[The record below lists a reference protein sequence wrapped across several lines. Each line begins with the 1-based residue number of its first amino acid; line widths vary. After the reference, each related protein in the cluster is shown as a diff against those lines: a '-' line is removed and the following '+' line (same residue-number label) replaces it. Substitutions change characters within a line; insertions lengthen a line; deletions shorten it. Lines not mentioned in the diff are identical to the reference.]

1 MPRRRSPSKPII
13 LNDFRFGLNT
23 VLPSASIL
31 PNETSMLVNFK
42 ILPLGGLEIRE
53 GLTRYTT
60 SALDNSASY
69 MADFIFDI
77 DLAEFHVFEDT
88 DDREWENSA
97 NREWQFDEPASS
109 GSDELIVTQPDNK
122 LYKLSATKIPSLITT
137 LKGDA
142 TIIPAGDKAYIC
154 DGSFLKYWDKSS
166 ASVLLAYDDGTGSHG
181 YQQDNTTLTPDTE
194 IKLYSGGNTKAGV
207 KFESQDWDAGYTI
220 TATKVEIYARKVGSP
235 TGNVG
240 CELYTNAGVLLATST
255 TIISAASVDTSPEK
269 LSFVFDSGV
278 MSKLTLYWA
287 VITFSGSP
295 GSEKVTDSV
304 FESVT
309 KAAAKGLAGITKAAP
324 GVVTF
329 DAGHGYANGDVI
341 YFSGLNEMTELNTEY
356 WVLRS
361 NAGNTFELQATV
373 GSSLDTSGYGN
384 AEVTGGNCAQK
395 CSLTSWTEGAGYY
408 PAVDGA
414 GALTNKSNAVAS
426 SADLEQDVSAVNGE
440 TYAVVFTLS
449 GFSGTDVTPQV
460 GDVDGTARS
469 SNSTFTEE
477 ITATGAGNLK
487 FQGDAFT
494 GQIDTVSVKKVV
506 NYIQLECDTVTS
518 DGDGKH
524 YDGSWRD
531 DALKIGLAAIKPGRP
546 PRARFGLIQKTRLY
560 TSGDP
565 FNKGIIWYSNVNTSF
580 DWSTTNGGGYI
591 GVVDQNVTNFPVGAM
606 LSLYSSIFVFGQQ
619 SQPYLCKL
627 LGDSPSEYDLPP
639 MFQKIYSTHKTALH
653 TVNDCWFGS
662 DTGINALSGVEQY
675 GDLRTFFESEAVDDR
690 IMDYWTDDDAFAGYN
705 GETGQ
710 YFLKMTGYPRCL
722 VVHTKSPVADKR
734 GRVRYPWTEYIFVKE
749 NLSSSTYKWTA
760 SGNEY
765 YLELTGGGDPSISDP
780 PYLLLNESILT
791 EGTLGSLT
799 DHQWAY
805 GDNDTLGYSTV
816 YIRDDT
822 GDPDTTDVQIR
833 IVLEPT
839 AFANYSSEFF
849 IACDDGYI
857 YKLDKTV
864 QDDNLIEIPYCLG
877 TKLFESP
884 YNEVCLEKYD
894 VSCGTDATG
903 ATLDLEIYDQDVS
916 VDTLHSVAADVS
928 KTININTDFNRDLN
942 ANYKKFMAI
951 LRNIDPDDQKLR
963 INNISLIT
971 RALNS

>member
-1 MPRRRSPSKPII
+1 MLSYSHIVRAPRRRNPSKPII

-31 PNETSMLVNFK
+31 PNEASMLVNFK

-53 GLTRYTT
+53 GLTRYTS
-60 SALDNSASY
+60 SALDNPVSY
-69 MADFIFDI
+69 MADFKFDI
-77 DLAEFHVFEDT
+77 DLAEFHVFGDT

-97 NREWQFDEPASS
+97 NRGWQFDEPASS

-166 ASVLLAYDDGTGSHG
+166 ASVLLAYDDGSGSHG

-287 VITFSGSP
+287 VITYSDGDGS
-295 GSEKVTDSV
+295 
-304 FESVT
+304 
-309 KAAAKGLAGITKAAP
+309 
-324 GVVTF
+324 
-329 DAGHGYANGDVI
+329 
-341 YFSGLNEMTELNTEY
+341 
-356 WVLRS
+356 
-361 NAGNTFELQATV
+361 
-373 GSSLDTSGYGN
+373 
-384 AEVTGGNCAQK
+384 
-395 CSLTSWTEGAGYY
+395 
-408 PAVDGA
+408 
-414 GALTNKSNAVAS
+414 
-426 SADLEQDVSAVNGE
+426 
-440 TYAVVFTLS
+440 
-449 GFSGTDVTPQV
+449 
-460 GDVDGTARS
+460 
-469 SNSTFTEE
+469 
-477 ITATGAGNLK
+477 
-487 FQGDAFT
+487 
-494 GQIDTVSVKKVV
+494 

-518 DGDGKH
+518 GGDGKY
-524 YDGSWRD
+524 YDGSWHD

-565 FNKGIIWYSNVNTSF
+565 FNKGVIWYSNVNTSF

-760 SGNEY
+760 SGDEY
-765 YLELTGGGDPSISDP
+765 YLELTGGGDPSISEP

-822 GDPDTTDVQIR
+822 GDPDTTGVQIR
-833 IVLEPT
+833 TVLEPT

-894 VSCGTDATG
+894 VSVGTNATG